1 LPGIVLRIQTRH
13 FRPAVRTEPEK
24 HRNHEIGLYLFSSG
38 GGRSIEKAGGTVKQL
53 IVVAGLA
60 RRNGRILMSQRNT
73 GDSEGGKWEF
83 PGGKV
88 EPGEDL
94 RAALKRE
101 LSEELGVDA
110 EVGAVLEAV
119 SVRKDDNQLV
129 LVYFQCDLFQNEPV
143 AIDCQQVRWFYPD
156 EVDLLPKP
164 EADRIFWE
172 RYIAKQ
178 VR

>member
-1 LPGIVLRIQTRH
+1 M
-13 FRPAVRTEPEK
+13 A
-24 HRNHEIGLYLFSSG
+24 
-38 GGRSIEKAGGTVKQL
+38 
-53 IVVAGLA
+53 
-60 RRNGRILMSQRNT
+60 QRNN

-88 EPGEDL
+88 EPGEDP

-101 LSEELGVDA
+101 FSEELGVEA
-110 EVGAVLEAV
+110 EAGPALDVV
-119 SVRKDDNQLV
+119 SVRKNDNQLV
-129 LVYFQCDLFQNEPV
+129 LLYFQCDLLQNEPV
-143 AIDCQQVRWFYPD
+143 AIDCQQVRWFNPD

>member
-1 LPGIVLRIQTRH
+1 M
-13 FRPAVRTEPEK
+13 A
-24 HRNHEIGLYLFSSG
+24 
-38 GGRSIEKAGGTVKQL
+38 
-53 IVVAGLA
+53 
-60 RRNGRILMSQRNT
+60 QRNT

-88 EPGEDL
+88 EPGEDP

-101 LSEELGVDA
+101 FFEELGVEA
-110 EVGAVLEAV
+110 EAGTVLDAV
-119 SVRKDDNQLV
+119 SVLKNDKHLV
-129 LVYFQCDLFQNEPV
+129 LLYFKCNLFQNEPV
-143 AIDCQQVRWFYPD
+143 AIDCQQVRWFNPD